1 MFYIGIMLGFNL
13 MIGNILIKQI
23 FSRVIIRISNCFT
36 ILIMA
41 VLCHL
46 LDIEAAD
53 SALTALSFGF
63 IIPGLIFIIVGEGLL
78 EENEVKMNF
87 VLYRGRE
94 EAEEGKRL
102 TFAL

>member
-1 MFYIGIMLGFNL
+1 VAPTEPQFLNALVLNFFIGFNFIWFGYFFGGSELSFDEFYGVFGVLTRENFPSMFYIGIMLGFNL

-46 LDIEAAD
+46 LDI
-53 SALTALSFGF
+53 
-63 IIPGLIFIIVGEGLL
+63 
-78 EENEVKMNF
+78 
-87 VLYRGRE
+87 
-94 EAEEGKRL
+94 
-102 TFAL
+102 